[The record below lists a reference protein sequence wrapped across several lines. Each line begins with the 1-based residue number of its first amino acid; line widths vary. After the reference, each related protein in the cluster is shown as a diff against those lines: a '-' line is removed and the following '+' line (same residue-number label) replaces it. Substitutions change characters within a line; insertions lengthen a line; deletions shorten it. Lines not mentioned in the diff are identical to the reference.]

1 MRTTFVVLML
11 AALVAVPALGAEEG
25 AQQER
30 PYPLSTC
37 VVSGEDL
44 GSMGDAVIIQ
54 HEGREVRLCCRN
66 CARKFQKDP
75 ARYMAKLDAAQS
87 TEAGKSDQEDHASEH
102 HHE

>member
-1 MRTTFVVLML
+1 MKTTFAAVLL

-25 AQQER
+25 AQKER
-30 PYPLSTC
+30 PYPLTTC

-44 GSMGDAVIIQ
+44 GSMDDAIIIQ

-66 CARKFQKDP
+66 CVRKFQKDP
-75 ARYMAKLDAAQS
+75 ARYMAKLDAARS
-87 TEAGKSDQEDHASEH
+87 AVVGESDQEDHASEH